1 MTYHDD
7 SDCEHL
13 VKDLDFDFD
22 LPAECHHI
30 PPSILD
36 SKRLARSTPR
46 STDSALAVQESSG
59 DSAQNDAQQN
69 ENRARHAM
77 LASVA
82 GNCLEWFD
90 FGVFAFLSPQIGKL
104 FFPPSDRFV
113 STLNAY
119 VVFGG
124 AFIFRP
130 LGRDSCYNACKETY

>member
-1 MTYHDD
+1 MTYHAD
-7 SDCEHL
+7 SDHEHF
-13 VKDLDFDFD
+13 VRDLDFDFD
-22 LPAECHHI
+22 LPAECDHI

-46 STDSALAVQESSG
+46 STDSALAVQESSEN
-59 DSAQNDAQQN
+59 AAAAQQN
-69 ENRARHAM
+69 ENRARHAI

-130 LGRDSCYNACKETY
+130 LGEHS